1 MAEKNDD
8 KLIIRLP
15 AGTKKAAMAA
25 TAQKRGGLSA
35 LVRELLTVWLAQ
47 QKKVRPAKA

>member
-15 AGTKKAAMAA
+15 AVTKKAVMTA
-25 TAQKRGGLSA
+25 TAQKRGGASA
-35 LVRELLTVWLAQ
+35 LVRELLAAWLAQ
-47 QKKVRPAKA
+47 QKVRSKA